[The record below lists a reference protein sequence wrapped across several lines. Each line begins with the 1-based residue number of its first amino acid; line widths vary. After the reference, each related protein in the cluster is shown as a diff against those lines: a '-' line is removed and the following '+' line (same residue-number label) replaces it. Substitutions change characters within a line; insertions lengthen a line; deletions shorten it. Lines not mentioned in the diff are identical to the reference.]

1 MIHYETDLTRVD
13 WKAAAEVVRRAPLGT
28 REPEKMAR
36 AFRNSYATVAA
47 FDDQQL
53 IGLARA
59 LCDGE
64 YHAAIYDVVL
74 LPDYQGRHIGQEMLR
89 RLCAQLPVATI
100 ILFANPGREGF
111 YAKLGFRKMLTAMAI
126 MHPSRA
132 DPARGYL
139 EPDGA
144 QPGLGNTAQP
154 ASKTATA
161 SSPCRSPASARSSR
175 VLNSTESPPPPSL
188 SAPAPA
194 RTKS

>member
-1 MIHYETDLTRVD
+1 MIHYETDLTHVD

-59 LCDGE
+59 LCDGV

-89 RLCAQLPVATI
+89 RLWAQLPVANI

-126 MHPSRA
+126 MHPSMA
-132 DPARGYL
+132 DTKRGFL

-144 QPGLGNTAQP
+144 QPRLGKPAQP
-154 ASKTATA
+154 ASNTAPA
-161 SSPCRSPASARSSR
+161 SSPSWSPATAPSSR
-175 VLNSTESPPPPSL
+175 VLNSTANQPPPS
-188 SAPAPA
+188 STPP
-194 RTKS
+194 